1 MLFVD
6 SDGVLEMADSDEP
19 RCSLYRYRCSETEAT
34 RQGSVRVCC
43 VVAAL
48 AQMVAA
54 LAQMVVRLAQMV
66 AALAH
71 MVAGLAHVVTALAHL
86 AHMVAGLAHM
96 VASLAHMVASLA
108 HIIASLARACAP
120 LARMRAC
127 KCYVRCPRVL
137 YSRSLGAASAQMVVR
152 LAQVVVRLAHRN
164 DLFRDIPDASE
175 NEMTFRKQPVL
186 LHFHALRALILI
198 VSALHLSV
206 SYTIVRRLKDG
217 RFVKRESLISQK
229 N

>member
-1 MLFVD
+1 M
-6 SDGVLEMADSDEP
+6 
-19 RCSLYRYRCSETEAT
+19 
-34 RQGSVRVCC
+34 
-43 VVAAL
+43 VAGF
-48 AQMVAA
+48 AQMVT
-54 LAQMVVRLAQMV
+54 
-66 AALAH
+66 
-71 MVAGLAHVVTALAHL
+71 GL

-96 VASLAHMVASLA
+96 VASLARV
-108 HIIASLARACAP
+108 CAP

-186 LHFHALRALILI
+186 LPFHALRALISI
-198 VSALHLSV
+198 FSKLSD
-206 SYTIVRRLKDG
+206 YYYRRNSDKISSKSEQKSPNRIKKKNEILRNFAKKCEKD
-217 RFVKRESLISQK
+217 
-229 N
+229 